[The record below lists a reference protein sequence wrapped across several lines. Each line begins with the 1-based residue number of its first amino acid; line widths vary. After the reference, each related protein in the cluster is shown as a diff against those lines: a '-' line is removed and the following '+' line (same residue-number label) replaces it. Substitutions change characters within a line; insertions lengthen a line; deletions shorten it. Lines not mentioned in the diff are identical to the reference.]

1 VTEGGTVSIW
11 FVLIGVVVPLLVI
24 LAIIANSDSIIK
36 IPPGQVGLL
45 LVHGRATDT
54 VIEPGIHW
62 VPRLRKRMV
71 AAYPSL
77 ELSYR
82 SLLDGEP
89 GQESGSLER
98 TGPAL
103 RVTLG
108 DRTQATLGYTVRFR
122 LDESRLR
129 MVHERFGA
137 DGIWTAVRDI
147 SGRAVRMRLGG
158 SDVGI
163 DQLMGS
169 ALTTLEQEIGTSVGE
184 TLGEDGM
191 IVTMFA
197 IGDIELGRTG
207 AVIQSTVRARLEL
220 EREEAEAAVRTAR
233 ARIDAE
239 LEPYLASVPEA
250 ALRYR
255 EVDVWRDLVH
265 ARPDRVIPV
274 PGRPATAM
282 AAAEL
287 EAAQE
292 AASAE
297 QAEQA

>member
-1 VTEGGTVSIW
+1 MGGGTVEFWIV
-11 FVLIGVVVPLLVI
+11 FVAVVVPLLLV
-24 LAIIANSDSIIK
+24 LALLANSDAIIK

-45 LVHGRATDT
+45 LIHGRPTDK
-54 VIEPGIHW
+54 VLPPGIHW
-62 VPRLRKRMV
+62 VPRLRRRMV
-71 AAYPSL
+71 AEYPAR

-82 SLLDGEP
+82 SLVEGEL
-89 GQESGSLER
+89 GQDSGSSEY
-98 TGPAL
+98 TGPPL

-122 LDESRLR
+122 LDEQRLR
-129 MVHERFGA
+129 TVHERFGP

-147 SGRAVRMRLGG
+147 SSRAVRMRLGAA
-158 SDVGI
+158 DVGI
-163 DQLMGS
+163 DQLFGS
-169 ALTTLEQEIGTSVGE
+169 ARDALEQEIGSAVGE

-197 IGDIELGRTG
+197 IGDVELGRTG
-207 AVIQSTVRARLEL
+207 AVIQSTLRARLEL
-220 EREEAEAAVRTAR
+220 ELEEAEAAVRMAR

-265 ARPDRVIPV
+265 ARPDRVIPL
-274 PGRPATAM
+274 PGRPTLTTLPAEVEAVPE
-282 AAAEL
+282 AAAT
-287 EAAQE
+287 
-292 AASAE
+292 AE